1 MRAPNIA
8 DDYKA
13 FDGLLS
19 LQYRSGGPN
28 NVNLTTGRISRSD
41 NETPIH
47 NCLIRQMSDRLVGTV
62 RQIFERGK
70 SVTMDSIA
78 ITDTVIEIP
87 VQELTVELAI
97 NDTILRYKDG
107 VILTKY
113 TVLAYDLA
121 TLETRWRVACR
132 VT

>member
-1 MRAPNIA
+1 MRTPNIGN
-8 DDYKA
+8 DYKA

-70 SVTMDSIA
+70 SVTMDSIG

-87 VQELTVELAI
+87 VQELTVKLAI

-107 VILTKY
+107 LILTKY